1 MCRYS
6 KLLSGYVLDNKD
18 KEMGKHVCLIV
29 EGGKVLSY
37 GYSNNVRTYFC
48 GMPVSSLHSE
58 MHAVSPLMD
67 TEEKVFLK
75 NSCQLHTETF
85 ISNTREEKYFPIKH
99 RSTLQSSRR
108 IRKWS
113 RRYAIICKVHWNEDG
128 SITFMY
134 SKPCL
139 QCANILYYLGIR
151 KVVYSTE
158 NGFDKI
164 YLEQEMYRPS
174 SGIQLL
180 K

>member
-1 MCRYS
+1 
-6 KLLSGYVLDNKD
+6 LSE
-18 KEMGKHVCLIV
+18 KEKGVGKHVCLII

-37 GYSNNVRTYFC
+37 GYSNNVRTFFC

-58 MHAVSPLMD
+58 MHAVSSLMD

-75 NSCQLHTETF
+75 NNCQLHIKSFQLNREDKKYYPIKSTRR
-85 ISNTREEKYFPIKH
+85 NTR
-99 RSTLQSSRR
+99 R
-108 IRKWS
+108 WS

-139 QCANILYYLGIR
+139 QCASILYYLGIR
-151 KVVYSTE
+151 KVVFSTE
-158 NGFDKI
+158 TGFDKI
-164 YLEQEMYRPS
+164 YLEREEYRPS
-174 SGIQLL
+174 SGIYLL

>member
-6 KLLSGYVLDNKD
+6 KLLSRYVLSE
-18 KEMGKHVCLIV
+18 KEKGVGKHVCLII

-48 GMPVSSLHSE
+48 GMTVSSLHSE
-58 MHAVSPLMD
+58 MHAVSSLMD
-67 TEEKVFLK
+67 SEEKVFLK
-75 NSCQLHTETF
+75 NSCQLHIKSFQLNKGEVKKYYP
-85 ISNTREEKYFPIKH
+85 IQSIRRNTR
-99 RSTLQSSRR
+99 R
-108 IRKWS
+108 WS
-113 RRYAIICKVHWNEDG
+113 KRYAIICKVHWNEDG

-164 YLEQEMYRPS
+164 YLEKEEYRPS
-174 SGIQLL
+174 SGIYLL